1 MSNSFEG
8 MNLLEDA
15 VIQYDELE
23 AAFYQVTKEKNVSW
37 FGSLIKPES
46 NDDSLPLLSVTKKPY
61 RDLILSN
68 TISIFDFRIYL
79 LARQC
84 NLMGKM
90 GKVVEAGRKII
101 IFLNSFSWKLRGEVC
116 FYVLFFI
123 SVHE

>member
-8 MNLLEDA
+8 MNLLDDA
-15 VIQYDELE
+15 VLQYDELE
-23 AAFYQVTKEKNVSW
+23 AAFFQVTKVKNVSW
-37 FGSLIKPES
+37 FGSLITPEA

-61 RDLILSN
+61 RDLILAN

-90 GKVVEAGRKII
+90 GKIAEAGQKII
-101 IFLNSFSWKLRGEVC
+101 MFLYSFSRKLRDEVC
-116 FYVLFFI
+116 
-123 SVHE
+123 SVSRSPL

>member
-1 MSNSFEG
+1 

-15 VIQYDELE
+15 VLQYDELE
-23 AAFYQVTKEKNVSW
+23 AAFFQVTQEKNVSW
-37 FGSLIKPES
+37 FGSLITPEP

-61 RDLILSN
+61 RDLILAN

-90 GKVVEAGRKII
+90 GKSAEAGRKII
-101 IFLNSFSWKLRGEVC
+101 MFLNSFSRKLRGEVC
-116 FYVLFFI
+116 FV
-123 SVHE
+123 SRSPV